1 MPDMQ
6 NILNTDINQF
16 SQKFLNTSDKPR
28 ETLKNIEDLGAEI
41 VQTEANTDYASTLW
55 QQQQAKAQR
64 EKMEKLANDYKEKRT
79 KLEEQQNWDYPEFH
93 PTQTNMKD
101 LATTFSLVGI
111 LGAMLGGGGRNA
123 GMNALSAMDGMM
135 QGWREGDK
143 QRFTQEKAVFDEN
156 LKVMKEKNDG
166 LQKRIDNLLSEYTSD
181 REKFKE
187 DFALLAAENPYAAKL
202 VQLKG
207 YKGLLDVK
215 KTAFDRS
222 EEHTSELQS
231 H

>member
-79 KLEEQQNWDYPEFH
+79 KLEEQQNWDYPEYV
-93 PTQTNMKD
+93 
-101 LATTFSLVGI
+101 AER
-111 LGAMLGGGGRNA
+111 GGGTTPEAQNA
-123 GMNALSAMDGMM
+123 E
-135 QGWREGDK
+135 R
-143 QRFTQEKAVFDEN
+143 
-156 LKVMKEKNDG
+156 
-166 LQKRIDNLLSEYTSD
+166 
-181 REKFKE
+181 
-187 DFALLAAENPYAAKL
+187 
-202 VQLKG
+202 
-207 YKGLLDVK
+207 
-215 KTAFDRS
+215 
-222 EEHTSELQS
+222 
-231 H
+231 